1 MVCTNQIVLGSRE
14 STTKPLW
21 SPAEDRK
28 LADRGARVGNEGQK
42 GPMGALRSK
51 IGSQKETLDMSS
63 QADRLTVEA
72 LGEDGC
78 RYNVSMYVL

>member
-1 MVCTNQIVLGSRE
+1 MFNGQHLTAYYYNVC
-14 STTKPLW
+14 
-21 SPAEDRK
+21 PAEDRK

-72 LGEDGC
+72 LGEDGW
-78 RYNVSMYVL
+78 